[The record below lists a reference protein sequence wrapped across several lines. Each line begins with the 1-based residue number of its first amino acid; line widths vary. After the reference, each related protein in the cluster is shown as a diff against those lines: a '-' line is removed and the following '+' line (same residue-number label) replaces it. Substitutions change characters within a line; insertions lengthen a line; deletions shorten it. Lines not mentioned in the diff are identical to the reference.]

1 MRRLFWASAVLAAVV
16 ITSPV
21 ATAGDRE
28 IAQSIVQKLETEKQA
43 GKLKGFGIDLEVDEG
58 VVTVSG
64 QVATRDQQRAV
75 LEIARWTK
83 GVTKVKNGIQVNEG
97 LAGTAANA
105 SSVPTPSSRQMPA
118 GQISSAT
125 VPSVP
130 SIYGNTPQS
139 KEKLEAARARAQAA
153 TQAREA
159 KEQEMRAARREIV
172 EQQAEARREKE
183 AVVREMMQ
191 REHMVRQAAAD
202 QADLEASSVLRA
214 SAIAG
219 GNPIPAPP
227 SERSVV
233 KGASLQQEFKPL
245 PGRKPVPVPS
255 NRTMARAPA
264 MMGGAPVYRNQQAGY
279 GMHPAAAHM
288 QGQPYMQQ
296 VGYGQ
301 PGAMPASYA
310 NTAQPIAAH
319 PPGYVPVSGGAAPAR
334 YDHPHMPAYSWPS
347 YASYPNYAAVTYPK
361 QYSAQAWPYIGPFH
375 PYPQVPLGWRKVTL
389 EWDDGW
395 WMLDFRSK

>member
-58 VVTVSG
+58 IVTVSG

-83 GVTKVKNGIQVNEG
+83 GVTKVKNGSQGN
-97 LAGTAANA
+97 AGRSGSAAG
-105 SSVPTPSSRQMPA
+105 SSVPTPSNRQMP
-118 GQISSAT
+118 GGNISGAT
-125 VPSVP
+125 IPSVP
-130 SIYGNTPQS
+130 SIYGNSAESQA
-139 KEKLEAARARAQAA
+139 KLEASRARAMEASKS
-153 TQAREA
+153 REA
-159 KEQEMRAARREIV
+159 KEAEMRAAQRQIT
-172 EQQAEARREKE
+172 EQQAEDRREQE
-183 AVVREMMQ
+183 AIVRRMMEEQ
-191 REHMVRQAAAD
+191 RQVRQASAT

-214 SAIAG
+214 SAVGG

-227 SERSVV
+227 SQRSVI

-245 PGRKPVPVPS
+245 PGRRPVPVPT
-255 NRTMARAPA
+255 NRMMAQAPSR
-264 MMGGAPVYRNQQAGY
+264 MGGAPVYRNQQGY
-279 GMHPAAAHM
+279 ATHPAVAHM
-288 QGQPYMQQ
+288 QGRPYMQQ
-296 VGYGQ
+296 AGYGQ
-301 PGAMPASYA
+301 PGSLPAYGA
-310 NTAQPIAAH
+310 PGAQQIAAH

-334 YDHPHMPAYSWPS
+334 YDHPNMPAYSWPS
-347 YASYPNYAAVTYPK
+347 YASHPNYAAVTYPK